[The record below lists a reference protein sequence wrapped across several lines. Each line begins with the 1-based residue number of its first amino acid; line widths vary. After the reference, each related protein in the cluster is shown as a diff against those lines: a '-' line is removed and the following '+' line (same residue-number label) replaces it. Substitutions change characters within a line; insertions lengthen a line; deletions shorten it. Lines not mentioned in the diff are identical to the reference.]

1 MKLLN
6 KFSISPKNQLKKNI
20 FVYIVLI
27 LFCLLLVFLLV
38 GNLDNILRSIHET
51 NRVETDNR
59 AEYQA
64 VVKLS
69 EKLEKEHIAQAKQDT
84 AVEKTVVWGTSTASY
99 KAVALQLNNMK
110 EDFRTE
116 EQLEECAG
124 AEILFVC
131 KTDFNDQEIQ
141 MLEEYSRAGAALFFT
156 EIPSEAALEKKSVKD
171 LLGID
176 TYKGIQEKKGIRL
189 TENLLFGEITES
201 RESFTMKSVTLKRQA
216 EVYGSA
222 LQSKKVKNENLAPVF
237 WRYQSSA
244 EGGSIYVA
252 DRELMAGTMVYAVVS
267 FLFTDLY
274 QAYMYPIVNAYCFAV
289 SGMPYTDE
297 FTSEY
302 LEKEYQRDSM
312 GVQNDIFFP
321 EFRCCEERYGVK
333 TTWYT
338 DEREEIKKYSNA
350 MFAYYLE
357 GIVEGNNEIGTL
369 NNYSLK
375 REVDSPFDNRL
386 VLWNSDFEWTDKL
399 TDSVC
404 IPYRALTEKKYQN
417 IIFHD
422 KGICRGMGLNTVF
435 TDISPFLYE
444 TDEKK
449 QERWIDYCRN
459 LETVL
464 GVEKEDIPWLER
476 VTVGEAVYRVKAFQ
490 MMEPEIRYSDKQIDA
505 VIGNFAGKAYF
516 YLSLLADREIKGAE
530 GATVTRISDVLYL
543 VEAEKADIRI
553 TYEE

>member
-176 TYKGIQEKKGIRL
+176 TDTGKEGDPPYRKPFIWGDYRKSGIFHNEVRNTKKTGRGIR
-189 TENLLFGEITES
+189 F
-201 RESFTMKSVTLKRQA
+201 RAA
-216 EVYGSA
+216 E
-222 LQSKKVKNENLAPVF
+222 
-237 WRYQSSA
+237 
-244 EGGSIYVA
+244 
-252 DRELMAGTMVYAVVS
+252 
-267 FLFTDLY
+267 
-274 QAYMYPIVNAYCFAV
+274 
-289 SGMPYTDE
+289 
-297 FTSEY
+297 
-302 LEKEYQRDSM
+302 
-312 GVQNDIFFP
+312 
-321 EFRCCEERYGVK
+321 
-333 TTWYT
+333 
-338 DEREEIKKYSNA
+338 
-350 MFAYYLE
+350 
-357 GIVEGNNEIGTL
+357 
-369 NNYSLK
+369 
-375 REVDSPFDNRL
+375 
-386 VLWNSDFEWTDKL
+386 
-399 TDSVC
+399 
-404 IPYRALTEKKYQN
+404 
-417 IIFHD
+417 
-422 KGICRGMGLNTVF
+422 
-435 TDISPFLYE
+435 
-444 TDEKK
+444 
-449 QERWIDYCRN
+449 
-459 LETVL
+459 
-464 GVEKEDIPWLER
+464 
-476 VTVGEAVYRVKAFQ
+476 
-490 MMEPEIRYSDKQIDA
+490 
-505 VIGNFAGKAYF
+505 
-516 YLSLLADREIKGAE
+516 
-530 GATVTRISDVLYL
+530 
-543 VEAEKADIRI
+543 
-553 TYEE
+553 

>member
-1 MKLLN
+1 M
-6 KFSISPKNQLKKNI
+6 
-20 FVYIVLI
+20 
-27 LFCLLLVFLLV
+27 
-38 GNLDNILRSIHET
+38 
-51 NRVETDNR
+51 
-59 AEYQA
+59 
-64 VVKLS
+64 
-69 EKLEKEHIAQAKQDT
+69 
-84 AVEKTVVWGTSTASY
+84 
-99 KAVALQLNNMK
+99 
-110 EDFRTE
+110 
-116 EQLEECAG
+116 
-124 AEILFVC
+124 
-131 KTDFNDQEIQ
+131 
-141 MLEEYSRAGAALFFT
+141 
-156 EIPSEAALEKKSVKD
+156 
-171 LLGID
+171 
-176 TYKGIQEKKGIRL
+176 
-189 TENLLFGEITES
+189 
-201 RESFTMKSVTLKRQA
+201 
-216 EVYGSA
+216 
-222 LQSKKVKNENLAPVF
+222 
-237 WRYQSSA
+237 
-244 EGGSIYVA
+244 
-252 DRELMAGTMVYAVVS
+252 
-267 FLFTDLY
+267 
-274 QAYMYPIVNAYCFAV
+274 
-289 SGMPYTDE
+289 
-297 FTSEY
+297 
-302 LEKEYQRDSM
+302 
-312 GVQNDIFFP
+312 
-321 EFRCCEERYGVK
+321 
-333 TTWYT
+333 
-338 DEREEIKKYSNA
+338 
-350 MFAYYLE
+350 
-357 GIVEGNNEIGTL
+357 EGNNEIGTL

-449 QERWIDYCRN
+449 QERWIDYCLN

>member
-321 EFRCCEERYGVK
+321 EFRRCEERYGVK

-357 GIVEGNNEIGTL
+357 GIVEGNNEIGT
-369 NNYSLK
+369 
-375 REVDSPFDNRL
+375 
-386 VLWNSDFEWTDKL
+386 
-399 TDSVC
+399 
-404 IPYRALTEKKYQN
+404 LTEKKYQN

-516 YLSLLADREIKGAE
+516 YLSLPADREIKGAE

-543 VEAEKADIRI
+543 VEAEKANIRI

>member
-6 KFSISPKNQLKKNI
+6 KFSISQKNQLKKYI

-38 GNLDNILRSIHET
+38 GNLDNIWRSIHET
-51 NRVETDNR
+51 NRVETDSR

-84 AVEKTVVWGTSTASY
+84 AVEKTVVWGTGTASY

-302 LEKEYQRDSM
+302 LEKEYGIARFEWESCGYDMAFPVGKNSLHLPFYQTNTSQYCTLYAKCTTGERGKQKLVKQCPGFCKDYAFLYPDHLKMVGRYNSLFALDSRIFEDDPGFESGIENEVGM
-312 GVQNDIFFP
+312 KTGIKEMVQKW
-321 EFRCCEERYGVK
+321 K
-333 TTWYT
+333 TAGT
-338 DEREEIKKYSNA
+338 D
-350 MFAYYLE
+350 
-357 GIVEGNNEIGTL
+357 
-369 NNYSLK
+369 
-375 REVDSPFDNRL
+375 RL
-386 VLWNSDFEWTDKL
+386 V
-399 TDSVC
+399 V
-404 IPYRALTEKKYQN
+404 
-417 IIFHD
+417 
-422 KGICRGMGLNTVF
+422 
-435 TDISPFLYE
+435 
-444 TDEKK
+444 
-449 QERWIDYCRN
+449 N
-459 LETVL
+459 LL
-464 GVEKEDIPWLER
+464 
-476 VTVGEAVYRVKAFQ
+476 
-490 MMEPEIRYSDKQIDA
+490 
-505 VIGNFAGKAYF
+505 
-516 YLSLLADREIKGAE
+516 
-530 GATVTRISDVLYL
+530 
-543 VEAEKADIRI
+543 
-553 TYEE
+553 